1 MTRLRMGIKPGVGP
15 VMKVM
20 ANDADDPWTTPN
32 TSYEKFLFNSE
43 VDAMPPMTVPL
54 KVHVVGA
61 NLHEGDFQYIPNQ
74 SAAKFM
80 WLYQEPKDGSGKY
93 TLQAIASGTRI
104 FDNQNSFQFVRRNAV
119 DWITL
124 WDLTAAKNLDS
135 FGYWFRSSKEK
146 YPYYQFMPR
155 EISGVWDNI
164 GMVEFGLSQ
173 VKTDAENPLGRN
185 WLWPVMVQ
193 GQTDAKNDDAG
204 PYAGSHWTS
213 RDWDFAFYQLP
224 LPINDDPYPAVTG
237 TPIANK
243 KILSIKPGEFK
254 MAKPGYDT
262 DTATAEQLII
272 NSDAAIG
279 GSPLRL
285 IRCGSFTI
293 AAGTTQTIELGFEL
307 DPCAFVDYQAQK
319 TGDFLYIPPLTTTDT
334 DEFDV
339 AYKISGTQILFNN
352 PSSLSLDV
360 RYFVM
365 SEDTLGMSAGSARMI
380 ESLGDEIVFRK
391 PNTAGTRF
399 GDVLYSTK
407 QAFMPIVS
415 QGWVPFS
422 SFVASDTYKFGTHM
436 HVVNLANGGWKPY
449 VLAKLKRQL
458 KSNNNV
464 YYYKPWLAKN
474 TQDMSYYS
482 DSSFIAK
489 ISDSQVKFY
498 CSNGSRKE
506 MNSTFG
512 DQDGYL
518 NTIGMRYYIFA
529 VPNAL

>member
-1 MTRLRMGIKPGVGP
+1 MTRLRMGVRDGVP
-15 VMKVM
+15 ALKVM

-32 TSYEKFLFNSE
+32 TDYEKFLFNSE
-43 VDAMPPMTVPL
+43 VDAMPAMTVPL
-54 KVHVVGA
+54 KVHIVGA
-61 NLHEGDFQYIPNQ
+61 PLVDGSFQYIP
-74 SAAKFM
+74 STASSAKFF
-80 WLYQEPKDGSGKY
+80 WICRDTKDSDY
-93 TLQAIASGTRI
+93 TLRVIASGTRM
-104 FDNQNSFQFVRRNAV
+104 FDNHNAFHFVRRNAI
-119 DWITL
+119 DWVTL
-124 WDLTAAKNLDS
+124 WDLAAARNLDD
-135 FGYWFRSSKEK
+135 FGFWFRSSKEK

-155 EISGVWDNI
+155 EVNGAWDI
-164 GMVEFGLSQ
+164 VGMIEFGLSQ
-173 VKTDAENPLGRN
+173 IADGSESVEGRN
-185 WLWPVMVQ
+185 WIWLRVAQ
-193 GQTDAKNDDAG
+193 GIGNLQSEDAG
-204 PYAGSHWTS
+204 PYSLSHWRA

-237 TPIANK
+237 TPTADK

-254 MAKPGYDT
+254 MAKPGFDT
-262 DTATAEQLII
+262 DTATADQLII

-285 IRCGSFTI
+285 IKCGSFTV
-293 AAGTTQTIELGFEL
+293 AAGATQTIELGFEL

-319 TGDFLYIPPLTTTDT
+319 TGDDLYIPPLTTTET
-334 DEFDV
+334 DEFNV
-339 AYKISGTQILFNN
+339 AYKISGTQLLFQNT
-352 PSSLSLDV
+352 STLSLDV

-365 SEDTLGMSAGSARMI
+365 SEDTLGTSTGSAKVM
-380 ESLGDEIVFRK
+380 EVLGDEVVFRK

-415 QGWVPFS
+415 QGWVPFGD
-422 SFVASDTYKFGTHM
+422 FVASDTSKFGTHM
-436 HVVNLANGGWKPY
+436 HVVNLTNGGWKPY
-449 VLAKLKRQL
+449 VLAKLKRQR
-458 KSNNNV
+458 KDNANV

-489 ISDSQVKFY
+489 VSDSQIKFY

-512 DQDGYL
+512 NQDGYL

-529 VPNAL
+529 VPNSL